1 MTWTGVTAPDL
12 MARRTLSLI
21 LAPCSRTAML
31 TSSFTACLTYL
42 TIVSSRLQASHTFHC
57 FTSFQNIYLLL
68 YQYTYLYVYSIIL
81 FALLNFLKFKVKVKV
96 FYMPKTLSNIV
107 LMTKAYNV
115 TLFNCPIHQLF
126 RFCWVIF
133 AVDRFK
139 FLKNNYI
146 NINSAKLGTS
156 QFSGANFL
164 NS

>member
-1 MTWTGVTAPDL
+1 MFGQDLVLNTCWKAALSCPCLRRFRIWVWSWWGSGVTWTGVTAPDL

-81 FALLNFLKFKVKVKV
+81 FALLNFLKFKVKVK
-96 FYMPKTLSNIV
+96 FFTCPKHCQ
-107 LMTKAYNV
+107 
-115 TLFNCPIHQLF
+115 TLF
-126 RFCWVIF
+126 
-133 AVDRFK
+133 
-139 FLKNNYI
+139 
-146 NINSAKLGTS
+146 
-156 QFSGANFL
+156 
-164 NS
+164 